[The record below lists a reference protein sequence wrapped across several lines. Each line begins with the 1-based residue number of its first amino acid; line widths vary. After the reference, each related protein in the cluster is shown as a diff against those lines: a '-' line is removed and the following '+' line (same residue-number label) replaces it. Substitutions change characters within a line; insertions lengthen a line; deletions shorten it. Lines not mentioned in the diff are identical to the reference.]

1 MVCSLRQ
8 WVTDRIGVPVALL
21 LALVATPTNAALV
34 HGTFSEELYT
44 APGELFTVKSPL
56 GSSPRLVDGF
66 ERSAGAVTFMDDFG
80 QLFGVVCTPHLDV
93 LAGAQIDTETST
105 AILRNW
111 FREAAFPA
119 FFAGA
124 VPGSSILREEP
135 GEFEGQPAWIAVLHL
150 PGGAP
155 SARIDPATG
164 RVARGD
170 SWRGVVVISRGGHT
184 YLLMAEAIIVMS
196 GPIHQEFDV
205 LAPGWDDFLPKLAQF
220 YRGMRFTTS
229 GAQEQEDRRVAAP
242 ADQDVLSRE
251 SVPE

>member
-1 MVCSLRQ
+1 MVFSLRQ
-8 WVTDRIGVPVALL
+8 WVADRVGVPAV
-21 LALVATPTNAALV
+21 LALAFVAMPVDAALV
-34 HGTFSEELYT
+34 HGTLSGELYT

-56 GSSPRLVDGF
+56 GPRPRLVDGF
-66 ERSAGAVTFMDDFG
+66 ERSAGAVTFMDHVG
-80 QLFGVVCTPHLDV
+80 ELFGVVCTPNLDV
-93 LAGAQIDTETST
+93 LAGVEIDTETST

-119 FFAGA
+119 FFAGT

-135 GEFEGQPAWIAVLHL
+135 GEFEGQPAWIAVLRL

-184 YLLMAEAIIVMS
+184 YLLMTEAIVVTS
-196 GPIHQEFDV
+196 GPIHQKFDV
-205 LAPGWDDFLPKLAQF
+205 SAPGWDNFLPKLAQF
-220 YRGMRFTTS
+220 YRGMTFQSSEPEEEKGLRL
-229 GAQEQEDRRVAAP
+229 AEQPDQAP
-242 ADQDVLSRE
+242 
-251 SVPE
+251 